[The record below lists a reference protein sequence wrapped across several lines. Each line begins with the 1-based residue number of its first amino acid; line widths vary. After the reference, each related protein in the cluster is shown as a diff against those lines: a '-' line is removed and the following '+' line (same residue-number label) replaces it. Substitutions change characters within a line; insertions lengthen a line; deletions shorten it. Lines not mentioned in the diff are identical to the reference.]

1 MSTDDVYVFEI
12 APEDFDAGLLPESAR
27 QVGSP
32 EFKDQVR
39 GFFER
44 NLEAFAGWHDISVE
58 DDKIRVS
65 WKASADKAGAL
76 SEIIKK
82 LRDGEY
88 QEGIQ
93 LLRFLLPSREK
104 DAAVRYNLG
113 MALSDTG
120 ELDEAEEHLRKAVE
134 IDPGFTEARVALG
147 VALSRKR
154 QWEQAATVLEGAVA
168 GEPDNPY
175 ALRTLA
181 ACLLKL
187 GRDAARATEYLR
199 IATAILPEDQ
209 QSWMN
214 LGQALES
221 QDKAVEADA
230 AYRKAVEINPGNPV
244 AESARRA
251 LSRIAESSF
260 KETGIGGV
268 RPDAVMYCVSA
279 IEKFS
284 KMTHAEIQR
293 CAYEIAML
301 GTKGIKVND
310 PDKRYTLKSMEG
322 TFSGLQ
328 LVCYQFVGFKRIA
341 PQLDIGFDLSK
352 EYEAALR
359 ISERG

>member
-1 MSTDDVYVFEI
+1 MGTDDVHVFEI

-27 QVGSP
+27 QAGSL
-32 EFKDQVR
+32 EFKNEVR
-39 GFFER
+39 RFFER
-44 NLEAFAGWHDISVE
+44 NLAAFAGWHDIAVE

-65 WKASADKAGAL
+65 WKASADKADAL

-134 IDPGFTEARVALG
+134 IDPDFTEPKVALG
-147 VALSRKR
+147 VALSRKH
-154 QWEQAATVLEGAVA
+154 QWEQAVTFLEDAVA

-187 GRDAARATEYLR
+187 GRDAERATEYLR
-199 IATAILPEDQ
+199 KATAILPDDQ

-214 LGQALES
+214 LGQALEA
-221 QDKAVEADA
+221 QDRTGEADP
-230 AYRKAVEINPGNPV
+230 AYRKAVEINPGNAV
-244 AESARRA
+244 AETARRA
-251 LSRIAESSF
+251 LSRIAELSF
-260 KETGIGGV
+260 KGAGTGGV
-268 RPDAVMYCVSA
+268 RSDAVMFCLSA

-284 KMTHAEIQR
+284 GMSRDEIQR
-293 CAYEIAML
+293 CAFEIAML
-301 GTKGIKVND
+301 GTKGISVNS

-328 LVCYQFVGFKRIA
+328 LVCYEYVGFKRIA
-341 PQLDIGFDLSK
+341 PQMDIGFDLSK
-352 EYEAALR
+352 EYEAALEL
-359 ISERG
+359 SKQP

>member
-12 APEDFDAGLLPESAR
+12 APEDFDAGLLPEPAR
-27 QVGSP
+27 QPGSQ

-39 GFFER
+39 WFFER

-65 WKASADKAGAL
+65 WKASPDKADAL
-76 SEIIKK
+76 GEIIKK

-120 ELDEAEEHLRKAVE
+120 ELDEAEEHLRKAIE
-134 IDPGFTEARVALG
+134 IRPAFTNAKVALG

-154 QWEQAATVLEGAVA
+154 QWEVAASVLEEAV
-168 GEPDNPY
+168 GEEPDNPY
-175 ALRTLA
+175 ALRNLA
-181 ACLLKL
+181 ACLLAS

-221 QDKAVEADA
+221 QDKTVEADA
-230 AYRKAVEINPGNPV
+230 AYRKAIEINPGNPV

-260 KETGIGGV
+260 KEAGIGGV
-268 RPDAVMYCVSA
+268 RPDAVMYCLSA

-284 KMTHAEIQR
+284 KMSHAEIQR
-293 CAYEIAML
+293 CAYEIAAL
-301 GTKGIKVND
+301 GTKGISVND

-328 LVCYQFVGFKRIA
+328 LLCYQFVGFKRIA
-341 PQLDIGFDLSK
+341 PHLDIGFDLSK
-352 EYEAALR
+352 EYVAALR
-359 ISERG
+359 TSERG